1 MSKNSYPALQ
11 PDKLQGMF
19 ILNPEL
25 TLFTRDFTD
34 YIKNNDIGF
43 IVYDRNHLDTNMLNS
58 KLLQLIYSN
67 DRYVIFK
74 IIK

>member
-1 MSKNSYPALQ
+1 
-11 PDKLQGMF
+11 MF
-19 ILNPEL
+19 NLNPVEL
-25 TLFTRDFTD
+25 TLVARDFTD
-34 YIKNNDIGF
+34 YIKNNNIGF

-58 KLLQLIYSN
+58 ELLQLIYSN